1 MDKSG
6 IINQTHRRYTPQR
19 IKELEDYAAYIE
31 GLTDNRELLSEYL
44 GENQDE
50 QGDWDKGAIAS
61 AELERRLIE
70 IGFFKP
76 LNP

>member
-1 MDKSG
+1 MNIAD
-6 IINQTHRRYTPQR
+6 IIDISRKTPKR

-61 AELERRLIE
+61 VELDKRLIE
-70 IGFFKP
+70 IGFYKP
-76 LNP
+76 QTP